1 MTGVLLDTNVVSELT
16 RETPDSRVLAF
27 LAGHDNLW
35 LSAVVLHELD
45 FGVGLLPP
53 GRRRDGISAALSAF
67 VTEYEDRILPVG
79 RSEARQAAALRAR
92 AHRSGRVLDL
102 GDALIAGTASAN
114 DLSVATRNVRD
125 FDGLGLDV
133 INPWRPL

>member
-27 LAGHDNLW
+27 LAGHDDLW

-67 VTEYEDRILPVG
+67 ATEYEDRILPVG

-133 INPWRPL
+133 IDPWRPL